1 MSYPSGPTKT
11 RQAAAK
17 RAAARKLNGLTQ
29 APAPSAQKHI
39 NGNTLIRVRKA
50 LEVVQDA
57 NQPTALRLRNF
68 AWLRELCER
77 FERTTLTGAQGQ
89 SHTVPEELYIP
100 TIPEKQVAVVHAV
113 QTLCSAHGYERLLR
127 RRVWV
132 YWTSSPAADQTD
144 VLGGGRVLCL

>member
-11 RQAAAK
+11 RQAVAK

-29 APAPSAQKHI
+29 SPAPSAQKHI

-50 LEVVQDA
+50 LEIVQDA
-57 NQPTALRLRNF
+57 NQPTALRLRNY

-89 SHTVPEELYIP
+89 SHTIPEELYIP
-100 TIPEKQVAVVHAV
+100 TIPEKQEAVVHAV
-113 QTLCSAHGYERLLR
+113 KTLCSAHGYERLLR
-127 RRVWV
+127 GRVWAC
-132 YWTSSPAADQTD
+132 WTSSPAADQTD
-144 VLGGGRVLCL
+144 AMGGGRVLCF